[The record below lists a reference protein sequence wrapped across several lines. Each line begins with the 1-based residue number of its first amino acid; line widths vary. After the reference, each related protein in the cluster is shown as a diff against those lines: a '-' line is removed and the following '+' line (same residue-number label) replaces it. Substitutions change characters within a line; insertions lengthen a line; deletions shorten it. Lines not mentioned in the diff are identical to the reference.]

1 MRTHLHKF
9 GLWLLLA
16 AGTALLAGLS
26 SSLFLQGLERIGT
39 LFASHP
45 LLALGLPL
53 FGLTSSLL
61 YSRFGGLSA
70 KGNNLLIEEINAP
83 SRSIPW
89 QMAPLVLV
97 GTFLTHLG
105 GGSAGREGTAV
116 QMGGSLADTWG
127 RLLRIPSDMRPMLLR
142 MGVAAGFAA
151 VFGTPL
157 AGALFGIEVSRTGR
171 LALRSLPG
179 CLLAAWLADKICLLT
194 GAHHTAYAISSWPSL
209 GFLTLASLMAAGLVF
224 GLGARL
230 YSRTAHGLSRLAAKL
245 APSPHL
251 RIVAGGTLFAAFL
264 LLTPGATRYA
274 GLGVPLIVSSFHETL
289 LPWDFL
295 AKGLATAFTL
305 ATGFKGGEVTPL
317 FAVGST
323 LGNAL
328 SAVLPLPMP
337 FLAGMGFVSLFGAC
351 ANTPLAAAVMAA
363 ELFGPAALPWALS
376 VCILAFAVSGPVG
389 IYTSQERSLDKF

>member
-1 MRTHLHKF
+1 MERARIT
-9 GLWLLLA
+9 GLWLALLA
-16 AGTALLAGLS
+16 GTGILAGLS

-39 LFASHP
+39 FFASHP
-45 LLALGLPL
+45 RMALALPVLGLV
-53 FGLTSSLL
+53 SSLL
-61 YSRFGGLSA
+61 YARFGGLSS
-70 KGNNLLIEEINAP
+70 KGNNLLLEEINAP
-83 SRSIPW
+83 SRPVPW

-127 RLLRIPSDMRPMLLR
+127 RVLRIPASMRPTLLR

-171 LALRSLPG
+171 LALGSLPA
-179 CLLAAWLADKICLLT
+179 CLLSALLADRICLFT
-194 GAHHTAYAISSWPSL
+194 GAHHTSYAISAWPHLTPLTFGSL
-209 GFLTLASLMAAGLVF
+209 ALAGILF

-230 YSRTAHGLSRLAAKL
+230 YSRTAHGLARLAARL
-245 APSPHL
+245 LPSPHL
-251 RIVAGGTLFAAFL
+251 RIAVGGALFAAFL
-264 LLTPGATRYA
+264 LIVPGALRYA
-274 GLGVPLIVSSFHETL
+274 GLGVPLIVSSFHEPL
-289 LPWDFL
+289 LPWDSL

-305 ATGFKGGEVTPL
+305 GVGFKGGEVTPL

-323 LGNAL
+323 LGNLL
-328 SAVLPLPMP
+328 SQLLPLPMP
-337 FLAGMGFVSLFGAC
+337 FLAGMGFVALFGAC

-363 ELFGPAALPWALS
+363 ELFGPAALPWALGP
-376 VCILAFAVSGPVG
+376 CLLAFSVSGHPG
-389 IYTSQERSLDKF
+389 IYTSQGRTFDKF

>member
-1 MRTHLHKF
+1 MERARTT
-9 GLWLLLA
+9 GLWLALLA
-16 AGTALLAGLS
+16 GTGVLAGLS
-26 SSLFLQGLERIGT
+26 SSFFLQVLERIGT

-70 KGNNLLIEEINAP
+70 KGNNLLIEEINSP
-83 SRSIPW
+83 SRPIPW

-116 QMGGSLADTWG
+116 QMGGALADTWG
-127 RLLRIPSDMRPMLLR
+127 RLLRIPARMRPTLLR

-194 GAHHTAYAISSWPSL
+194 GAHHTAYAVTAWPSL
-209 GFLTLASLMAAGLVF
+209 GFLTLASLMAAGFAF
-224 GLGARL
+224 GLGARA
-230 YSRTAHGLSRLAAKL
+230 YSHAAHGLSRLAAKL

-251 RIVAGGTLFAAFL
+251 RIVAGGSLFAAFL

-289 LPWDFL
+289 LPWDFF

-305 ATGFKGGEVTPL
+305 GAGFKGGEVTPL

-328 SAVLPLPMP
+328 SAVLPLPMS

-363 ELFGPAALPWALS
+363 ELFGPAALPWALGI
-376 VCILAFAVSGPVG
+376 CLLAFSVSGNPG
-389 IYTSQERSLDKF
+389 IYTSQGRSFDKF